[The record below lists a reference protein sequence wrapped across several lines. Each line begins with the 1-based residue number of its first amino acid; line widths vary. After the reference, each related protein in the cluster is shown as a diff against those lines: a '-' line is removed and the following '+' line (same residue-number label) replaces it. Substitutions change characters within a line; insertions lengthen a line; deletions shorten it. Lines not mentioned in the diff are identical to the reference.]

1 MKHILSLTLECDL
14 LYTQAASLVAGNV
27 ADIFANSTG
36 ASGNIAEFC
45 HAFEL
50 SVSESF
56 TNSVRYADSSKEEK
70 QVMISF
76 SSNEQELIATVVDT
90 NQAYNPHT
98 ETPDI
103 ASYPESGY
111 GLFLINRLMDSVSYS
126 RSEGKNILVMTKQ
139 VETARTVFS

>member
-1 MKHILSLTLECDL
+1 MKEILTLTLECDL
-14 LYTQAASLVAGNV
+14 VYAQVASLVAGNV
-27 ADIFANSTG
+27 ANIFANGAG

-56 TNSVRYADSSKEEK
+56 TNSVRYADSSEEKK

-76 SSNEQELIATVVDT
+76 SSNERVLMATVFDT
-90 NQAYNPHT
+90 NEEYNPLT
-98 ETPDI
+98 EAPDI
-103 ASYPESGY
+103 ASYPEGGF

-126 RSEGKNILVMTKQ
+126 RSEGKNVLAMAKH
-139 VETARTVFS
+139 VEAARVASS